1 MVQKKQKRD
10 VEQALFT
17 TFEED
22 GIYHIQ
28 CSGLVPGPG
37 HVYAT
42 LVVGEEKAVLFD
54 NGFGEDELGKYVKTL
69 TSKPIIPIIS
79 HVHADHMGGGF
90 EQFSD
95 LWLSE
100 CEVRDAV
107 QLFRL
112 SLMIRNRTN

>member
-79 HVHADHMGGGF
+79 HVHADHMGGG
-90 EQFSD
+90 
-95 LWLSE
+95 L
-100 CEVRDAV
+100 
-107 QLFRL
+107 
-112 SLMIRNRTN
+112 

>member
-37 HVYAT
+37 HVYAHSW
-42 LVVGEEKAVLFD
+42 LEK
-54 NGFGEDELGKYVKTL
+54 KKQYYL
-69 TSKPIIPIIS
+69 TT
-79 HVHADHMGGGF
+79 AL
-90 EQFSD
+90 E
-95 LWLSE
+95 
-100 CEVRDAV
+100 RT
-107 QLFRL
+107 
-112 SLMIRNRTN
+112 SLENMSRH